1 MSAQSHFTV
10 GSAEHHQPQ
19 AHQTQDA
26 SGSAPVSYANCPILF
41 VGNISVQAD
50 VPYLQRLFSA
60 YGHVRD
66 VRLADNNQYALITFQ
81 SIDDADCAIA
91 ALHLRYCMA
100 PRVPII
106 VLYSNES
113 SKVSEYGSLV
123 SAEYRRAAD
132 GDREPQPVPLARF
145 DTSYERGVVE
155 LPPSDIA
162 PPVPMAWRTG
172 MMPGAVNNGFT
183 TGLFP

>member
-1 MSAQSHFTV
+1 MQSPNHFTV
-10 GSAEHHQPQ
+10 GGSDSAAAFHDSS
-19 AHQTQDA
+19 DA
-26 SGSAPVSYANCPILF
+26 SSNKSSVTSPVLF
-41 VGNISVQAD
+41 VGNVSVQAD

-66 VRLADNNQYALITFQ
+66 ARLADGNQYALVTFQ
-81 SIDDADCAIA
+81 SPDDADCAIA
-91 ALHLRYCMA
+91 ALHLRYCMS

-113 SKVSEYGSLV
+113 PKVSEYGALV
-123 SAEYRRAAD
+123 SAEYRQASDENRP
-132 GDREPQPVPLARF
+132 PQPILLARF
-145 DTSYERGVVE
+145 DANFSRGVVE

-162 PPVPMAWRTG
+162 PPMPMAFRSGG
-172 MMPGAVNNGFT
+172 MLPGAVNNGFT

>member
-1 MSAQSHFTV
+1 MQSPGHFTV
-10 GSAEHHQPQ
+10 GSADNSDGDG
-19 AHQTQDA
+19 ARSRSA
-26 SGSAPVSYANCPILF
+26 SCPILF

-66 VRLADNNQYALITFQ
+66 VKIADRHQYALVVFQ
-81 SIDDADCAIA
+81 SLDDADCAIA

-100 PRVPII
+100 PRVPIL
-106 VLYSNES
+106 VMYSNES
-113 SKVSEYGSLV
+113 PKVSEYGALV

-132 GDREPQPVPLARF
+132 EDRLPQPVLLARF
-145 DTSYERGVVE
+145 DASVERGVVE

-162 PPVPMAWRTG
+162 PPVPMAWRSG
-172 MMPGAVNNGFT
+172 ILPGAVHNNGFT

>member
-1 MSAQSHFTV
+1 M
-10 GSAEHHQPQ
+10 AETSSIH
-19 AHQTQDA
+19 
-26 SGSAPVSYANCPILF
+26 SPILF

-66 VRLADNNQYALITFQ
+66 VRLDDNRQYALVTFQ
-81 SIDDADCAIA
+81 SLDDADCSIA

-113 SKVSEYGSLV
+113 PRVSEYGNMT
-123 SAEYRRAAD
+123 SAEYRRAAEE
-132 GDREPQPVPLARF
+132 DRQPQPIPLARF
-145 DTSYERGVVE
+145 DPSVDRGVVE

-162 PPVPMAWRTG
+162 PPVPMAWRSG

>member
-1 MSAQSHFTV
+1 MHSPNHFTV
-10 GSAEHHQPQ
+10 GSGNSEATPQFPDNAE
-19 AHQTQDA
+19 AASLDKSF
-26 SGSAPVSYANCPILF
+26 SGSPILF
-41 VGNISVQAD
+41 VGNVSVQAD

-66 VRLADNNQYALITFQ
+66 VRLADGNQYALVTFQ
-81 SIDDADCAIA
+81 SLDDADCAIA

-113 SKVSEYGSLV
+113 PKVSEYGTLT

-132 GDREPQPVPLARF
+132 EDRTPQPVLLARF
-145 DTSYERGVVE
+145 DHNHQRGVVE

-162 PPVPMAWRTG
+162 PPMPMAWRSG
-172 MMPGAVNNGFT
+172 MMPGAVSNGFT